1 MKARMALAAT
11 LSALERHGFFGVG
24 WLSGPAS
31 DRDDPGA
38 IPAGGIGLRYL
49 IARKLGLRVG
59 LDVGF
64 SHVDQI
70 VYVQTGSAW

>member
-1 MKARMALAAT
+1 M
-11 LSALERHGFFGVG
+11 GFFGVG

-64 SHVDQI
+64 SRVDQI